1 MKFSHRTGEKRSS
14 FPSSGSSM
22 TGLQAGSA
30 FGPPILSTHLLFSKA
45 ARDTRAVKCGLQL
58 HWGPGG
64 RDSEIGLVHFH
75 VEKLHSECR
84 KVTNGARFHISFHP
98 SSCFIFS
105 SLLFSL
111 PKFCPSILTGV
122 WWPRSRPSSH
132 LGFPAL
138 ETFPSAS
145 RPVVIVHRGS

>member
-1 MKFSHRTGEKRSS
+1 MKFSHRSGEKRSS
-14 FPSSGSSM
+14 FPSRGSSM
-22 TGLQAGSA
+22 TELQPGLA
-30 FGPPILSTHLLFSKA
+30 FGPPSLSIQRRF
-45 ARDTRAVKCGLQL
+45 ARAGPSSAGCRVQL

-64 RDSEIGLVHFH
+64 RDFEIGLVHFH

>member
-64 RDSEIGLVHFH
+64 RNSEIGLVHFH

-84 KVTNGARFHISFHP
+84 KVTNGARFISVSIRHLGSF
-98 SSCFIFS
+98 FS
-105 SLLFSL
+105 PFFFS
-111 PKFCPSILTGV
+111 KFCSSILTGV
-122 WWPRSRPSSH
+122 WWSRSRPCSC
-132 LGFPAL
+132 LGYPAS

>member
-64 RDSEIGLVHFH
+64 RNSEIGLVHFH

-84 KVTNGARFHISFHP
+84 KVTNGARFISVSIRHLEAF
-98 SSCFIFS
+98 
-105 SLLFSL
+105 LF
-111 PKFCPSILTGV
+111 SILT
-122 WWPRSRPSSH
+122 PTYKLDERPC
-132 LGFPAL
+132 
-138 ETFPSAS
+138 AS
-145 RPVVIVHRGS
+145 FSFLTRCHQLK

>member
-30 FGPPILSTHLLFSKA
+30 FRPPTLSTHLLFSKA
-45 ARDTRAVKCGLQL
+45 ARDTRAVKCRVQL

-64 RDSEIGLVHFH
+64 RDFEIGLVHFH

-98 SSCFIFS
+98 SSWFILS
-105 SLLFSL
+105 SFLFS
-111 PKFCPSILTGV
+111 KFCSSILTGV
-122 WWPRSRPSSH
+122 WWSRSRPCSC
-132 LGFPAL
+132 LGYPAS